1 MMNILSRADADLM
14 VWLNGFHNSF
24 FDGFM
29 YLTSEKWVWV
39 PVYMAIFFVI
49 LNKYGLKR
57 QTAIIVL
64 MFAITITLADTTCAA
79 YPRPIFCRPRPCHPD
94 SPIAALIHTVNGY
107 HSGHY
112 GMPSCHSANSFALAA
127 LVTLLFRSRRLTA
140 FIYIWAVIHTYSR
153 IYLGVHYPGDILIGG
168 IVGTFYAVLLYR
180 AYLYVIAHET
190 FLNSNKAREIPTRSC
205 YANIILATGGTIFTL
220 LIIVAA
226 TGHYNAV
233 LKFI

>member
-49 LNKYGLKR
+49 LHKYGLKR

-79 YPRPIFCRPRPCHPD
+79 YLRPIFCRPRP
-94 SPIAALIHTVNGY
+94 
-107 HSGHY
+107 
-112 GMPSCHSANSFALAA
+112 
-127 LVTLLFRSRRLTA
+127 
-140 FIYIWAVIHTYSR
+140 WAVIHTYSR
-153 IYLGVHYPGDILIGG
+153 IYLGVHYPGDILVGG
-168 IVGTFYAVLLYR
+168 IVGTFYALLLYR
-180 AYLYVIAHET
+180 AYLYVIAHEA
-190 FLNSNKAREIPTRSC
+190 FLNSKKAHEMPIRSC

-220 LIIVAA
+220 LLIVAA
-226 TGHYNAV
+226 TGCYNTV

>member
-1 MMNILSRADADLM
+1 M
-14 VWLNGFHNSF
+14 
-24 FDGFM
+24 
-29 YLTSEKWVWV
+29 
-39 PVYMAIFFVI
+39 
-49 LNKYGLKR
+49 
-57 QTAIIVL
+57 
-64 MFAITITLADTTCAA
+64 
-79 YPRPIFCRPRPCHPD
+79 
-94 SPIAALIHTVNGY
+94 
-107 HSGHY
+107 
-112 GMPSCHSANSFALAA
+112 
-127 LVTLLFRSRRLTA
+127 TLLFRSRRLTA

-168 IVGTFYAVLLYR
+168 IVGTFYALLLYR
-180 AYLYVIAHET
+180 AYLYVITHEA

>member
-49 LNKYGLKR
+49 LHKYGLKR

-79 YPRPIFCRPRPCHPD
+79 YLRPIFCRPRPCHPD

-112 GMPSCHSANSFALAA
+112 GMPSCHSANSFAL
-127 LVTLLFRSRRLTA
+127 
-140 FIYIWAVIHTYSR
+140 
-153 IYLGVHYPGDILIGG
+153 
-168 IVGTFYAVLLYR
+168 YR
-180 AYLYVIAHET
+180 VYLYVIAHEA
-190 FLNSNKAREIPTRSC
+190 FLNSNKAHEVPIRSC
-205 YANIILATGGTIFTL
+205 YANIVLATGGTIFTL
-220 LIIVAA
+220 LLIVAA
-226 TGHYNAV
+226 TGCYNAV